1 MTPALQ
7 KMWISFAAMIF
18 MLISIIAIYFSRYK
32 LKGFLRVFIAIFAYI
47 LMILAGLII
56 LFVVLSGPTNA

>member
-7 KMWISFAAMIF
+7 KMWISFVAMGF
-18 MLISIIAIYFSRYK
+18 MAISIFSIYFSRYK
-32 LKGFLRVFIAIFAYI
+32 LKGIWRSLTAIIAYI

-56 LFVVLSGPTNA
+56 FVVVVSGPTN